1 MVIDM
6 LFLTKKEKQAIQEM
20 REKERKAL
28 EEDKARLE
36 GGIDIALLQT
46 MIDRAESNPGLCVE
60 IYSHNGDHILIKS
73 KEQFINGRR
82 HIRSYSDRP

>member
-1 MVIDM
+1 MIDM

-73 KEQFINGRR
+73 KEQFINGRKN
-82 HIRSYSDRP
+82 IRSYSDRP

>member
-36 GGIDIALLQT
+36 GGIDVAILQT

-60 IYSHNGDHILIKS
+60 IHTGKGDHILIKS
-73 KEQFINGRR
+73 NEQFVNGRKT
-82 HIRSYSDRP
+82 RSYSDRP